1 MALNTFSS
9 LSIAK
14 YSYTTEWL
22 KNSPTD
28 GAEHRYISYTVSGDS
43 LCNKNFQREYLAA
56 YT

>member
-14 YSYTTEWL
+14 YSYTTEWW
-22 KNSPTD
+22 KNSLTD
-28 GAEHRYISYTVSGDS
+28 GAEHRYVSYTVSGDS

>member
-43 LCNKNFQREYLAA
+43 LCNKNFQQEYLSAF
-56 YT
+56 T